1 MKQKILIATTNTGK
15 FNEIMEVLD
24 EASIYFEFLSLKD
37 VDIKDQPKEDGDSY
51 LANARIKAEFYNALS
66 GLPTIAEDSGI
77 EVEALKGK
85 LGMHTRR
92 WGAGENASDETW
104 VEYFLKTMA
113 EHEDKRA
120 SFKCTAFYIDKS
132 GISHHFQGEC
142 RGVITGTVEAPILAG
157 IPLSSCFKAH
167 TCDKVYA
174 ALQNEEKNKLSHR
187 GKAMKKLLEH
197 LQSNT
202 ISI

>member
-1 MKQKILIATTNTGK
+1 
-15 FNEIMEVLD
+15 MEVLD